1 METRTVAGDL
11 RTLRPLV
18 VGLIGALAI
27 AGCGG
32 SGSGTGSGG
41 DAVGGPGELVT
52 VIAVDNSFREE
63 QLTVRAGT
71 TVEWTNRG
79 RSNHDI
85 VPVDGTDGWGIGL
98 EAFASGAV
106 YSHTFSESGTYGY
119 YCTVHGTKTAGMI
132 GVVTVE

>member
-1 METRTVAGDL
+1 METRAAVRQL
-11 RTLRPLV
+11 RFLRFLIG
-18 VGLIGALAI
+18 GLIAAVVI
-27 AGCGG
+27 PGCGG
-32 SGSGTGSGG
+32 SGTGTSSGG
-41 DAVGGPGELVT
+41 DAVGGPGEVVA

-85 VPVDGTDGWGIGL
+85 VPVDGPDGWGIDL
-98 EAFASGAV
+98 EQFASGAI
-106 YSHTFSESGTYGY
+106 YSHTFTETGTYAY